1 MPLRLSDNRKSFF
14 FFFKNDQFAEVDSF
28 SLLAGDLE
36 IALGSDET

>member
-1 MPLRLSDNRKSFF
+1 MPLRLNDNRKPLFF
-14 FFFKNDQFAEVDSF
+14 FENDRFAEVDSF